1 MLPQEKL
8 KELRKA
14 RGLTTY
20 ELGQLC
26 GIHQSTI
33 SKLENG
39 RRRLDI
45 EALSKLAKA
54 LKVNVNEIIEED
66 LYNEEFRD
74 RHYLEKDKKSE
85 VTFCLNEN
93 DNDNDLEKRS
103 FKEENFKEQP
113 LVKGEEKR
121 VDLNELNSKDLNN
134 GYSEEAYPEEFYL
147 GEDIRRCSD
156 IVDRN
161 NKNINGALGYKN
173 NSRSILIENSK
184 RERSF
189 EEVNIKSE
197 GIENLSLKENPL
209 ENRINGEPVV
219 KERDVT
225 KEFNNIMGKF
235 YSNEGGP
242 LFFNGAELDGENM
255 ELFEQALKVAIRTVK
270 QRNKE
275 NKQKR

>member
-39 RRRLDI
+39 KRRLDI

-54 LKVNVNEIIEED
+54 LKVNVNEIIDED
-66 LYNEEFRD
+66 LDNEEL
-74 RHYLEKDKKSE
+74 RHKQYLEEDKKSE

-93 DNDNDLEKRS
+93 DLEDIS
-103 FKEENFKEQP
+103 FRKENLKDQVFD
-113 LVKGEEKR
+113 KGEDKR
-121 VDLNELNSKDLNN
+121 VDLNEQKHKNLNE
-134 GYSEEAYPEEFYL
+134 GYSEEVYPEDFYS

-161 NKNINGALGYKN
+161 NKMGNGALGYKN
-173 NSRSILIENSK
+173 NSRSILRENSK
-184 RERSF
+184 MERSF
-189 EEVNIKSE
+189 EEDNIKSE
-197 GIENLSLKENPL
+197 GIESLSLKENPL

>member
-8 KELRKA
+8 KELRKE

-45 EALSKLAKA
+45 ESLSKLAKA

-66 LYNEEFRD
+66 LED
-74 RHYLEKDKKSE
+74 I
-85 VTFCLNEN
+85 
-93 DNDNDLEKRS
+93 S
-103 FKEENFKEQP
+103 FKKEN
-113 LVKGEEKR
+113 L
-121 VDLNELNSKDLNN
+121 KDQ
-134 GYSEEAYPEEFYL
+134 FYDKC
-147 GEDIRRCSD
+147 ENIRRCSD
-156 IVDRN
+156 IN
-161 NKNINGALGYKN
+161 NKNDNFQL
-173 NSRSILIENSK
+173 
-184 RERSF
+184 
-189 EEVNIKSE
+189 E
-197 GIENLSLKENPL
+197 GGENLSLKENSL

-219 KERDVT
+219 RERDVT

-255 ELFEQALKVAIRTVK
+255 ELFEQAIKVAIRTVK

-275 NKQKR
+275 SRLKR